1 MIEALKETLGAAL
14 TFGSIIL
21 LVFLWGVCSVLL
33 DDIKNYLK
41 K

>member
-21 LVFLWGVCSVLL
+21 LVFMWGVISLL
-33 DDIKNYLK
+33 IDDIKNYLK